1 MENYLVELSKQLPD
15 EIMGYK
21 TYKML
26 ADKAENMED
35 KQKLMEIANQE
46 RTHYELVKGILE
58 SYM

>member
-1 MENYLVELSKQLPD
+1 MEKYLIELAKQLPD

-26 ADKAENMED
+26 AEKSENMEE

-46 RTHYELVKGILE
+46 HAHYETIKNILE